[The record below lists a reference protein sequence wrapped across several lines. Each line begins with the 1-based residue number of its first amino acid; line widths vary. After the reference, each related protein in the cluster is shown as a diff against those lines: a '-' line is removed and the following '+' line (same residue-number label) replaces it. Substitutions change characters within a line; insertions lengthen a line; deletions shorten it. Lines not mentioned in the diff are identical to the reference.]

1 MACEH
6 RHSTGLASA
15 TMASA
20 SGNRARRVL
29 GAARVRFAL
38 LVFVAGTAGGWTA
51 SAQTLDVV
59 SEAVAPDVQASQE
72 SLFDSGSQM
81 QVEMDGA
88 STGELH
94 VASPPPL
101 IGAEDGAFA
110 GSSFASGVT
119 PSGTQAFSVA
129 AGQPDPL
136 APIAAPPGQLGPGV
150 WFGPPPASRPLLQRL
165 HTWIMP
171 VRPDDYETW
180 LHRPFSLGWYA
191 GFVHGTPLV
200 DDWLAEGAGFWG
212 GYRLG
217 WDYDAHWG
225 AETRLG
231 LGSVRVWDSAAAK
244 AEQTS
249 TAYDKRD
256 SWLWQWDLVLLYY
269 QRDVDPWRPYLLWGV
284 GLAGMKVTDRLDEDY
299 SGTYFAMPIG
309 LGVKF
314 RRQRWL
320 AFRVEFVDNIV
331 FPNDLNT
338 THHWSLNAG
347 LEYRFG
353 GSRRT
358 YWPWV
363 PGRSYLW

>member
-1 MACEH
+1 M
-6 RHSTGLASA
+6 LI
-15 TMASA
+15 
-20 SGNRARRVL
+20 V
-29 GAARVRFAL
+29 FA
-38 LVFVAGTAGGWTA
+38 VGTAFAWNGQ
-51 SAQTLDVV
+51 AQTLDVV
-59 SEAVAPDVQASQE
+59 SGAVSPDLPA
-72 SLFDSGSQM
+72 
-81 QVEMDGA
+81 DGA
-88 STGELH
+88 LVAGVSQSQVRLDGAPGEDLH
-94 VASPPPL
+94 VVSPPPL
-101 IGAEDGAFA
+101 IGAQDDAFA
-110 GSSFASGVT
+110 GTALVSPAE
-119 PSGTQAFSVA
+119 PSATGTVFSHA
-129 AGQPDPL
+129 PGQPDPL
-136 APIAAPPGQLGPGV
+136 APAGQLGPGL

-180 LHRPFSLGWYA
+180 LHRPFSFGWYA

-309 LGVKF
+309 VGVKF

-320 AFRVEFVDNIV
+320 AFRLEFVDNIV

-363 PGRSYLW
+363 PGRSYMW